1 MKKILTAIAMV
12 VGIGMVPATALAH
25 HPLISGT
32 PTCPENGT
40 WSVTWLV
47 QPDVARQDATWQI
60 VSPSGYSPSG
70 SQVADQPFTRTV
82 TYPESQAVAWEVVTA
97 AWSDGSGGR
106 RAASVTRP
114 AECAPPETTTTTTTT
129 LPPPTTAPP
138 TTAPPTTAPPT
149 TAPPTTAPPT
159 TAPPTTAPPTT
170 APPTTAPPTTA
181 PPTTE
186 GPGTTLPGQPET
198 TTTTTTT
205 TSLPTD
211 TGGGGST
218 PTGGTPDNG
227 GPTGDLPQTGS
238 DLTANLLTIAI
249 VLMTVG
255 GLIWVRAS
263 GKSSSLLDS

>member
-138 TTAPPTTAPPT
+138 TTT
-149 TAPPTTAPPT
+149 
-159 TAPPTTAPPTT
+159 PPTT

-186 GPGTTLPGQPET
+186 GPGTTEPGQPET

-205 TSLPTD
+205 STSLPTD